1 MLGLGRDFGRG
12 VALVLLA
19 TFCFASMDAMSKIL
33 ADTFAVTQILWVR
46 AMVFLAFALW
56 VARPKGIRHVL
67 RSARPW
73 LQGARALLLI
83 IESALFV
90 LAFKYLPLADA
101 HAIAAASPL
110 FVMALSVPLLGEYVG
125 PRRWLAVIF
134 GFIGVLLIVRPG
146 FAEFK
151 LAFLFPLIGA
161 GLWGLYQILVRLCSR
176 TDSSETT
183 LLWTASIGF
192 IATTVVAPFSWTPP
206 AAKDWAMMVV
216 LSLLG
221 SVAHFALIK
230 AFERVE
236 ASALQPFLYALLVWA
251 AVLGYG
257 VFGDIPDR
265 WIMMGATVIIA
276 SGTYA
281 WHRERIRAREKN

>member
-1 MLGLGRDFGRG
+1 MLGLGGDFGRG

-33 ADTFAVTQILWVR
+33 ADTFAVTQILWIR
-46 AMVFLAFALW
+46 SMVFVAFALW
-56 VARPKGIRHVL
+56 IARPKGIRNVL
-67 RSARPW
+67 RSERPW
-73 LQGARALLLI
+73 LQGTRALLLI
-83 IESALFV
+83 VESGVFV

-125 PRRWLAVIF
+125 PRRWLAVIA

-151 LAFLFPLIGA
+151 PAFLFPLVGA
-161 GLWGLYQILVRLCSR
+161 ALWGLYQILVRLCAR

-192 IATTVVAPFSWTPP
+192 IATTMAAPFSWTPP
-206 AAKDWAMMVV
+206 TARDWAMMIV

-236 ASALQPFLYALLVWA
+236 ASALQPFLYTLLVWA

-265 WIMMGATVIIA
+265 WVMIGAAVIIA

-281 WHRERIRAREKN
+281 WYRERIRACEKS